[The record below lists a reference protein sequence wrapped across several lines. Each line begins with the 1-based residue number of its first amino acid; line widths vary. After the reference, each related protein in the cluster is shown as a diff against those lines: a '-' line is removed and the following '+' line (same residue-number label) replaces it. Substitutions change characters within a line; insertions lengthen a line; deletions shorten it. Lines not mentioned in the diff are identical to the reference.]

1 MADLRIVDAP
11 EIPTENITGEEK
23 LPTGGSGNY
32 SISLDSV
39 ADYTKTKK
47 DLVDSIAVDSKVNG
61 VRQELDAHIED
72 LLNPHQVTKG
82 QIGLGNVDNTADA
95 DKPVSNSTQAAII
108 SAVAPKADKTYVD
121 SQDSSLQLQI
131 NQKAETEYVDTALS
145 NLSTAASKFYPTLVD
160 ANADIANLAVNQAV
174 NIGEAENGGLWYK
187 ATEDA
192 TTLTKSAYDPLTQ
205 AKAYA
210 DQVGESDVITQQVN
224 YNKIKPFIGNAA
236 DFSLL
241 TLAEHRALDFI
252 RDVKIYGSN
261 TRSFSFI
268 LIYTNSVLTTLALT
282 DGVQQMSLILDEPQ
296 VAVIA
301 DNGKVKRVK
310 FEHYS
315 SDHKDY
321 AYGEIE
327 FDYSPKPYST
337 FVYSVS
343 ESNPNLSFKAKT
355 EIKQIQHDGVIN
367 LKANAVGVLLKNS
380 LYTEITVDDPFI
392 LSSITVNVINA
403 PTDQPSWVEC
413 TIYPLD
419 NGLGTSQR
427 VSSTDQVPIT
437 KLGSL
442 RMPFEQK
449 VIQSGKYVLG
459 FKTNVPQCLAVANGQ
474 FWRDYDAAGRPMPLN
489 APNLLGAD
497 KYGFFPAFSVHQH
510 RSVLK
515 PKLGANWSLDYRPE
529 YFFLCG
535 GGENLYYMHR
545 SGMSG
550 SREIWFGVSE
560 DGGKTITKIGNNA
573 EDSYI
578 AQFTDLASTA
588 CIRWVGTTFE
598 MYIAQSGGT
607 VSKISIPD
615 SGVVTAT
622 DITPQNS
629 SQTGLDSY
637 ATPVIW
643 KGFLWWGEYGNPE
656 APKIHKMDLDTGTW
670 YVSIEKPLSG
680 STGARHVHY
689 LYPSPYDPNVL
700 WANWGDATNGGG
712 QGVNKLTIT
721 GSKAGTTLD
730 AWVQFST
737 GRHDDVGT
745 TLPYPT
751 AIMELYEPLNGK
763 LGSNEVVMIGAGDQP
778 PVHLTVMQTKA
789 ELAGKALFKPLNFK
803 RESAPNT
810 ETCHWLAMD
819 EDKTIYYFVAES
831 NPHMSLYASPY
842 PYTDTFQIS
851 KYWQQ
856 ATAGN
861 IYYAKGYI
869 QTRYFRFPKIKFANA
884 LDSVDNE
891 ISKIPYLANATEVN
905 IVAQFNK
912 LVANLQG
919 AGILQT
925 YNEQGNDKST
935 SSWVDENG
943 KWENWG

>member
-1 MADLRIVDAP
+1 MPNLEAQAAWVPVREIGIELARGGPNGNMNEQAKALLARTEYLNQEKASKFEIIQGVYEFETYSEFNAAKASLPANCTVVIGEENTTGTGTWGFGNNRWNGTSLIQSTVNPIAQVNTAVIGPIPQRQVAYEKIKHVMTNPLAFSTLTQAEYQVLDFIKTIDIAGSNTLDFTFVIVYTGGVLTDLRITDGV
-11 EIPTENITGEEK
+11 
-23 LPTGGSGNY
+23 Y
-32 SISLDSV
+32 SL
-39 ADYTKTKK
+39 
-47 DLVDSIAVDSKVNG
+47 
-61 VRQELDAHIED
+61 D
-72 LLNPHQVTKG
+72 LLN
-82 QIGLGNVDNTADA
+82 ASA
-95 DKPVSNSTQAAII
+95 SVSIVS
-108 SAVAPKADKTYVD
+108 
-121 SQDSSLQLQI
+121 
-131 NQKAETEYVDTALS
+131 
-145 NLSTAASKFYPTLVD
+145 
-160 ANADIANLAVNQAV
+160 
-174 NIGEAENGGLWYK
+174 
-187 ATEDA
+187 
-192 TTLTKSAYDPLTQ
+192 
-205 AKAYA
+205 
-210 DQVGESDVITQQVN
+210 
-224 YNKIKPFIGNAA
+224 
-236 DFSLL
+236 
-241 TLAEHRALDFI
+241 
-252 RDVKIYGSN
+252 
-261 TRSFSFI
+261 
-268 LIYTNSVLTTLALT
+268 
-282 DGVQQMSLILDEPQ
+282 
-296 VAVIA
+296 
-301 DNGKVKRVK
+301 DNGKQRRIR
-310 FEHYS
+310 FEHYAS
-315 SDHKDY
+315 SHKG
-321 AYGEIE
+321 AVYGEIE
-327 FDYSPKPYST
+327 LDYSTKEYSS
-337 FVYSVS
+337 FIYNIS
-343 ESNPNLSFKAKT
+343 EANKNLKFKAKPV
-355 EIKQIQHDGVIN
+355 ISQVKHDGIFN
-367 LKANAVGVLLKNS
+367 LNANAKGTLLSNS
-380 LYTEITVDDPFI
+380 VYTRITVDEPFI
-392 LSSITVNVINA
+392 LGSVSVDVIQL
-403 PTDQPSWVEC
+403 PTDQPAWVEC
-413 TIYPLD
+413 TIYPQD
-419 NGLGTSQR
+419 DGFGTAQR
-427 VSSTDQVPIT
+427 ISSTDQVPIE
-437 KLGSL
+437 KLGTL
-442 RMPFEQK
+442 RMPLENK
-449 VIQSGKYVLG
+449 VVQPGTYTIG

-550 SREIWFGVSE
+550 SREIWFGMSE

-578 AQFTDLASTA
+578 APFTDLASTA
-588 CIRWVGTTFE
+588 CIRWLGTTFE

-607 VSKISIPD
+607 VSKISIPE
-615 SGVVTAT
+615 SGVVTAI
-622 DITPQNS
+622 DITPPNA

-680 STGARHVHY
+680 VTGARHVHY
-689 LYPSPYDPNVL
+689 LYPSPNDPNVL

-721 GSKAGTTLD
+721 DAKASTSSD

-751 AIMELYEPLNGK
+751 AIMELYEPANGK

-789 ELAGKALFKPLNFK
+789 ELTGKALFKPLNFK

-819 EDKTIYYFVAES
+819 EDKTIYYLVAES
-831 NPHMSLYASPY
+831 SPHMSLYASPY

-869 QTRYFRFPKIKFANA
+869 QTRYFRFPKIKFVNA
-884 LDSVDNE
+884 LDREV
-891 ISKIPYLANATEVN
+891 SKVPFVGNATEGSLLT
-905 IVAQFNK
+905 QFNK
-912 LVANLQG
+912 LIENLQG

-925 YNEQGNDKST
+925 SSEQGNDKNQ
-935 SSWVDENG
+935 SSWVDEDG
-943 KWENWG
+943 QWENFG